1 MLGQDCWIWIN
12 MYSREVIDQIIKHY
26 GKKVCFNYILS
37 RKEIEGLHTVA
48 QHSLQRYKIYIKNVS
63 DKTQD
68 LILSRLAYTGHDIS
82 KIDFSNLRIDR
93 DFGYVRIPKE
103 EVTAEW
109 EAISTRLT
117 KIGLDLKANRVIPQK
132 DIVFVYDLIANQPE
146 NVPIN
151 VNNLNIVSGL
161 DYSEIVYYNEYANI
175 IGINFSGLEVTEI
188 KQETLNVGQLSFGSF
203 Q

>member
-1 MLGQDCWIWIN
+1 MSGWKEH
-12 MYSREVIDQIIKHY
+12 YIKHY
-26 GKKVCFNYILS
+26 GNRVSFGYILS
-37 RKEIEGLHTVA
+37 RAELKAMLFHA
-48 QHSLQRYKIYIKNVS
+48 RNSAQRYKIYIKNVS

-68 LILSRLAYTGHDIS
+68 LVLSRLSYTNTNIS

-103 EVTAEW
+103 EITAEW
-109 EAISTRLT
+109 EALSIRLN
-117 KIGLDLKANRVIPQK
+117 KVGLDLNANRVIPQK
-132 DIVFVYDLIANQPE
+132 DIVFLYELIANQPE